1 MPRIKQLNIDE
12 TSSYTNK
19 LYKKVEE
26 SLGRVPNIFKCMG
39 NSEMA
44 LDSFLSMNANFM
56 AGKLGGKFIRMI
68 MLSISE
74 VNGCEYCVA
83 AQIQM
88 AKNASLLNDE
98 ECLNARRFI
107 GTDDKSQAMLDFIKK
122 VHETK
127 GMVKDEDIEAVRN
140 AGFGDVEIVEI
151 LGTVALITFANY
163 IGNVGVPELDFP
175 EVPKIT

>member
-1 MPRIKQLNIDE
+1 
-12 TSSYTNK
+12 
-19 LYKKVEE
+19 
-26 SLGRVPNIFKCMG
+26 
-39 NSEMA
+39 
-44 LDSFLSMNANFM
+44 
-56 AGKLGGKFIRMI
+56 MI
-68 MLSISE
+68 MLAISE
-74 VNGCEYCVA
+74 VNGCECCVA